1 MEKEFN
7 AYFEA
12 TVMYDDELHLECG
25 FIPVDS
31 FTEAM
36 RIVEDHFGNQLCA
49 VKFDWMDPGLITMP
63 KEVAKQV
70 REFNGADAEV

>member
-36 RIVEDHFGNQLCA
+36 RLIEDHFGNQLCS
-49 VKFDWMDPGLITMP
+49 VKLNWMEGGLITMP
-63 KEVAKQV
+63 KEVAKRV
-70 REFNGADAEV
+70 REFNGENVEE

>member
-1 MEKEFN
+1 MEKRFN

-12 TVMYDDELHLECG
+12 TVIYDDELHLECG

-36 RIVEDHFGNQLCA
+36 QIIEDYFGDQLCA
-49 VKFDWMDPGLITMP
+49 IKIDWMDGGLITMP
-63 KEVAKQV
+63 KEVAKQI
-70 REFNGADAEV
+70 REFNGVVVEV

>member
-25 FIPVDS
+25 FIPADS

-36 RIVEDHFGNQLCA
+36 QVIENYFGNQLFA
-49 VKFDWMDPGLITMP
+49 VKLDWMEAGLITMP
-63 KEVAKQV
+63 KKVAKQV
-70 REFNGADAEV
+70 REFNGENVEE